1 MLILTTAGCCCAGAL
16 YGIMLSSST
25 LGAIASGVGYGLL
38 GLLVGVPVAF
48 AINVTR
54 RLLG

>member
-1 MLILTTAGCCCAGAL
+1 MLVLTTVGCCCAGAL

-25 LGAIASGVGYGLL
+25 LGAIVAGIGYGLL
-38 GLLVGVPVAF
+38 GLLAGVPVGF
-48 AINVTR
+48 AINLTR